1 MVKGQME
8 NEMYGLPYG
17 RKGVE
22 KGKKHLS
29 VYVLGIVLESFVLA
43 VAVL

>member
-1 MVKGQME
+1 MRCMVFFDT
-8 NEMYGLPYG
+8 
-17 RKGVE
+17 KGVE

-29 VYVLGIVLESFVLA
+29 AYVLGIVLECFVLA